1 MLSRLRVSIP
11 PTAFNGAFF
20 CAQARNLVGDEIIGS
35 MEIDGGGNF
44 TAIGYSPWVD
54 PQGATLPAFGNID
67 PLIFPAGTD
76 PAPAVLYNRPMPE
89 LPEVETIARGVHK
102 RVRGDR
108 IVQAWF
114 GAHRE
119 PFKTPPARQ
128 AAGLEGRVF
137 LGVHRT
143 GKHIVCNLGDCELG
157 PSLRPAS
164 QPSAGSKT
172 SEARAQPPSNSE
184 AGPEA
189 QWIVHLGM
197 TGRLL
202 VTVPD
207 SPLAAHTHARLL
219 LASGQ
224 ELRFVDPRRFG
235 RLEFRDLRRSAAFS
249 GTGTEPLTIGAEEF
263 ASLFRG
269 RQLSIK
275 AALLNQT
282 LLAGV
287 GNIYAD
293 ESLFHAGIRPS
304 RRAGRLTRAEL
315 ERLRLELREVLEHA
329 IRLGGS
335 SVSDY
340 VDADGVRGFF
350 QLEHCVYL
358 RTGLPCL
365 RCQTPIRRILL
376 AGRGTH
382 YCPQCQR

>member
-1 MLSRLRVSIP
+1 
-11 PTAFNGAFF
+11 
-20 CAQARNLVGDEIIGS
+20 
-35 MEIDGGGNF
+35 
-44 TAIGYSPWVD
+44 
-54 PQGATLPAFGNID
+54 
-67 PLIFPAGTD
+67 
-76 PAPAVLYNRPMPE
+76 MPE
-89 LPEVETIARGVHK
+89 LPEVETIARGVHE

-108 IVQAWF
+108 IVEAWF
-114 GAHRE
+114 GRHRE
-119 PFKTPPARQ
+119 PFKTSAIRQ

-137 LGVHRT
+137 LGVHRI
-143 GKHIVCNLGDCELG
+143 GKHIVCELG
-157 PSLRPAS
+157 PTLGTASL
-164 QPSAGSKT
+164 PSTGARKSGL
-172 SEARAQPPSNSE
+172 RAQPQNSLKTDT
-184 AGPEA
+184 EA

-207 SPLAAHTHARLL
+207 APLAAHTHARLL
-219 LASGQ
+219 LTSGR

-235 RLEFRDLRRSAAFS
+235 RLEFRDLRRSEAFS
-249 GTGTEPLTIGAEEF
+249 AAGAEPLTIGEKEF
-263 ASLFRG
+263 VSLFRG

-304 RRAGRLTRAEL
+304 RRAGRLTRSEL
-315 ERLRLELREVLEHA
+315 ERLRVELRAVLEHA

-340 VDADGVRGFF
+340 VDAAGVRGFF

-358 RTGLPCL
+358 RTGLACL
-365 RCQTPIRRILL
+365 RCQTPIRRILI

-382 YCPQCQR
+382 YCPQCQQ